1 MIRIHVSA
9 VCRVRDGFTGKILEG
24 SRLQCDLDGARCR
37 PTAKPGGYLVL
48 TDLPAGPHRLSLR
61 CPGYQEEWV
70 EFSAGRDT
78 QEQDVTM
85 KPGRGYPL
93 QRDMIR
99 LTLTVT
105 EGGAPA
111 AGRIL
116 WLAAPG
122 QTELKIAQTKA
133 EAGSASLRLFAK
145 GAAAPAVPGTYLI
158 ADGKNSEIVLLRALE
173 EEMGELLAP
182 LARPHSR
189 SRSLLPAQRYHTDG
203 EGVLTAAFREP
214 CAVEVCGPEGEL
226 LAGLELTQGENHYT
240 IQL

>member
-1 MIRIHVSA
+1 MGGIFRRKRHPGA
-9 VCRVRDGFTGKILEG
+9 GCDHEAGKGL
-24 SRLQCDLDGARCR
+24 S
-37 PTAKPGGYLVL
+37 P
-48 TDLPAGPHRLSLR
+48 PAGHDPAD
-61 CPGYQEEWV
+61 PDGD
-70 EFSAGRDT
+70 G
-78 QEQDVTM
+78 
-85 KPGRGYPL
+85 
-93 QRDMIR
+93 
-99 LTLTVT
+99 
-105 EGGAPA
+105 GGAPA

-214 CAVEVCGPEGEL
+214 CAVEVCGPEGSFWP
-226 LAGLELTQGENHYT
+226 AWS
-240 IQL
+240 

>member
-78 QEQDVTM
+78 QELDVTM

-189 SRSLLPAQRYHTDG
+189 SRSLLPAQRTG
-203 EGVLTAAFREP
+203 MGCSPPPSGSPAPWRCAARRGSFWP
-214 CAVEVCGPEGEL
+214 AWS
-226 LAGLELTQGENHYT
+226 
-240 IQL
+240 

>member
-78 QEQDVTM
+78 QELDVTM

-182 LARPHSR
+182 W
-189 SRSLLPAQRYHTDG
+189 PAP
-203 EGVLTAAFREP
+203 TAAAGPSSPPSGTTPTGRGCSP
-214 CAVEVCGPEGEL
+214 PPSGSPAPWRCAARRGSFWP
-226 LAGLELTQGENHYT
+226 AWS
-240 IQL
+240 

>member
-78 QEQDVTM
+78 QELDVTM

-116 WLAAPG
+116 WLAEKHLLAVY
-122 QTELKIAQTKA
+122 ECCRADD
-133 EAGSASLRLFAK
+133 LFR
-145 GAAAPAVPGTYLI
+145 AAAVIGRLAASP
-158 ADGKNSEIVLLRALE
+158 
-173 EEMGELLAP
+173 GELYRWPSSQEGPCWRLIVPVTLGQYPA
-182 LARPHSR
+182 LRCALGEYARVRGGGASYAAYTREHGI
-189 SRSLLPAQRYHTDG
+189 LLSNR
-203 EGVLTAAFREP
+203 AAECLRP
-214 CAVEVCGPEGEL
+214 
-226 LAGLELTQGENHYT
+226 Q
-240 IQL
+240 

>member
-78 QEQDVTM
+78 QELDVTM

-173 EEMGELLAP
+173 GEMGELLAP

-214 CAVEVCGPEGEL
+214 CAVEVCGPEGSFWPVWS
-226 LAGLELTQGENHYT
+226 
-240 IQL
+240 

>member
-78 QEQDVTM
+78 QELDVTM

-182 LARPHSR
+182 W
-189 SRSLLPAQRYHTDG
+189 PAP
-203 EGVLTAAFREP
+203 TAAAGPFSPPSGTTPTGRGCSP
-214 CAVEVCGPEGEL
+214 PPSGSPAPWRCAARRGSFWP
-226 LAGLELTQGENHYT
+226 AWS
-240 IQL
+240 

>member
-1 MIRIHVSA
+1 MS
-9 VCRVRDGFTGKILEG
+9 RVRDGFTGKILEG
-24 SRLQCDLDGARCR
+24 SHLQCDLDGARCR

-78 QEQDVTM
+78 QELDVTM

-122 QTELKIAQTKA
+122 QSEL
-133 EAGSASLRLFAK
+133 
-145 GAAAPAVPGTYLI
+145 
-158 ADGKNSEIVLLRALE
+158 
-173 EEMGELLAP
+173 
-182 LARPHSR
+182 
-189 SRSLLPAQRYHTDG
+189 
-203 EGVLTAAFREP
+203 
-214 CAVEVCGPEGEL
+214 
-226 LAGLELTQGENHYT
+226 
-240 IQL
+240 

>member
-61 CPGYQEEWV
+61 CPGYQEGWV

-78 QEQDVTM
+78 QELDVTM

-99 LTLTVT
+99 LPVSNRRHN
-105 EGGAPA
+105 PF
-111 AGRIL
+111 
-116 WLAAPG
+116 
-122 QTELKIAQTKA
+122 
-133 EAGSASLRLFAK
+133 S
-145 GAAAPAVPGTYLI
+145 
-158 ADGKNSEIVLLRALE
+158 
-173 EEMGELLAP
+173 
-182 LARPHSR
+182 
-189 SRSLLPAQRYHTDG
+189 
-203 EGVLTAAFREP
+203 
-214 CAVEVCGPEGEL
+214 
-226 LAGLELTQGENHYT
+226 
-240 IQL
+240 

>member
-1 MIRIHVSA
+1 MISMHVSA
-9 VCRVRDGFTGKILEG
+9 VCRVRDGFTGRAMEPSGLV
-24 SRLQCDLDGARCR
+24 CTLDGAPFR
-37 PTAKPGGYLVL
+37 PVGKPGGYLVL
-48 TDLPAGPHRLSLR
+48 VNLPGGTHRLSLR
-61 CPGYQEEWV
+61 CQGYQEEWV
-70 EFSAGRDT
+70 EIRSGRGT
-78 QEQDVTM
+78 QELDVTM
-85 KPGRGYPL
+85 KPGEGYPFRQEVTL
-93 QRDMIR
+93 
-99 LTLTVT
+99 LTLTSW
-105 EGGAPA
+105 ESGEPA

-158 ADGKNSEIVLLRALE
+158 SDGKNSEIVLLRALE
-173 EEMGELLAP
+173 GEMGELLAP

-226 LAGLELTQGENHYT
+226 LAGLELTQGENHHT

>member
-37 PTAKPGGYLVL
+37 PTAKPGGYLVP

-78 QEQDVTM
+78 QELDVTM

-173 EEMGELLAP
+173 EEMGELSPPWPAP
-182 LARPHSR
+182 
-189 SRSLLPAQRYHTDG
+189 
-203 EGVLTAAFREP
+203 TAAAGPFSPPSGTTPTGRGCP
-214 CAVEVCGPEGEL
+214 PPPSGSPAPWRVCGPEGEL
-226 LAGLELTQGENHYT
+226 LAGLG
-240 IQL
+240 

>member
-37 PTAKPGGYLVL
+37 PTAKPGGHLVL
-48 TDLPAGPHRLSLR
+48 TDLPAGPHRLSLL

-78 QEQDVTM
+78 QELDVTM

-158 ADGKNSEIVLLRALE
+158 ADGKNSEIVLLRAL
-173 EEMGELLAP
+173 
-182 LARPHSR
+182 
-189 SRSLLPAQRYHTDG
+189 
-203 EGVLTAAFREP
+203 
-214 CAVEVCGPEGEL
+214 
-226 LAGLELTQGENHYT
+226 
-240 IQL
+240 